1 LDGPTGQAP
10 ARTLTPAV
18 LASALFVAASAVFAI
33 TFVAGRGGLDMPV
46 APRGPVAAASPEA
59 TLAPPTLAP
68 PTDSPTPAPT
78 VGGTAPQSGPP
89 SPPVV
94 PSAAPPTTAPT
105 VAPPTSA
112 PPTAAPPSF
121 DPIDPLLALPE
132 CPAHPGCFVYVI
144 QRNDTLSGVVSRYL
158 LSITVVLALN
168 PQVADPSVIV
178 TGTTLYLGR
187 DPFVRLDPCP
197 DEPDCSLYVVVAGD
211 SLAGIAARYG
221 LTIEEIR
228 DQNPGMPRPLHV
240 GQEIELPHPK

>member
-46 APRGPVAAASPEA
+46 ASRAPVAAASPE
-59 TLAPPTLAP
+59 PTLGP
-68 PTDSPTPAPT
+68 PTDAPTPASSAGSTPLPSAPPSPT
-78 VGGTAPQSGPP
+78 VVPGTAPP
-89 SPPVV
+89 SPA
-94 PSAAPPTTAPT
+94 PSTAPTGAPSNAPPTTAP
-105 VAPPTSA
+105 
-112 PPTAAPPSF
+112 PSF
-121 DPIDPLLALPE
+121 APDDPLLALPE
-132 CPAHPGCFVYVI
+132 CPGHPGCFMYLV

-168 PQVADPSVIV
+168 PEVSDPSVIV

-197 DEPDCSLYVVVAGD
+197 DEPDCFLYVVLAGD

-221 LTIEEIR
+221 LTVERIR
-228 DQNPGMPRPLHV
+228 DQNPGMPRPLRV
-240 GQEIELPHPK
+240 GQVIELPHPR

>member
-46 APRGPVAAASPEA
+46 ASRAPVAAASPE
-59 TLAPPTLAP
+59 PTLGS
-68 PTDSPTPAPT
+68 PTDGPTAAPSAEPTQPPSAGPNPTAVPSTAPT
-78 VGGTAPQSGPP
+78 DAPSNP
-89 SPPVV
+89 
-94 PSAAPPTTAPT
+94 PPTTAP
-105 VAPPTSA
+105 
-112 PPTAAPPSF
+112 PSF
-121 DPIDPLLALPE
+121 APDDPLLALPE
-132 CPAHPGCFVYVI
+132 CPGHPGCFMYLV

-197 DEPDCSLYVVVAGD
+197 DEPDCSVYVVVAGD

-221 LTIEEIR
+221 LTVERIR
-228 DQNPGMPRPLHV
+228 DQNPGMPRPLRV
-240 GQEIELPHPK
+240 GQVIELPHPR